1 MILPHPDYLIVT
13 TAFSLASRTWLLL
26 LRASYSILLPSSQSR
41 PPSVV
46 CFCLLISCH
55 CRLVLQLLPYLPPG
69 SGHDSSRRFHLFQP
83 ATLERLLSTFSAFQH
98 IFYATIRMISLKL
111 TSINFFVSFK
121 PTAFSYAYT
130 IKTMVRSIPQNDH
143 SLSLHSIWAHT
154 SFCSIILML
163 PTHQIMC
170 TTIWTGLS
178 SERSPG
184 SFMWLG
190 NVSCPFLC

>member
-1 MILPHPDYLIVT
+1 
-13 TAFSLASRTWLLL
+13 
-26 LRASYSILLPSSQSR
+26 
-41 PPSVV
+41 
-46 CFCLLISCH
+46 
-55 CRLVLQLLPYLPPG
+55 
-69 SGHDSSRRFHLFQP
+69 
-83 ATLERLLSTFSAFQH
+83 
-98 IFYATIRMISLKL
+98 MISLKL

-130 IKTMVRSIPQNDH
+130 IKTTVRSISQNNH
-143 SLSLHSIWAHT
+143 SLSLHSIWVRT
-154 SFCSIILML
+154 SFYSIILML

-190 NVSCPFLC
+190 NISCPFLCGGLPLQWMVSLLFEESVLSVEISPTVWWSILCIRFTYSVESSLICWGPPRSVKGPRALWRVPVFCEGSPVLWRVFLLCGGFLQGWGPYLSFSALW